1 MLRPRRRDDTNSRC
15 TPTAL
20 AATYFAALLDLIGR
34 VVMNSRMRV
43 LSVLLS
49 LLLLIIGQ
57 QIARAQGISSS
68 IQGTVVD
75 STGAMVPG
83 ADVKL
88 TNVQTGVVLKTQTDA
103 TGNYSFPS
111 VLIGIYSLQVSKP
124 SFADY
129 TISQFNVRVGQRATE
144 NATLNVAAAA
154 QSVTVEAHGMS
165 NLLETESNDLGNVIG
180 PQSVAQLPL
189 NGRNFLQLG
198 LLSGAT
204 QANAGASNG
213 AIAQTGHPGMSINI
227 SGNEPDFTMYM
238 VNGIQT
244 IGTRAGNTSL
254 NLSMDAIDQFEV
266 HYGFFMP
273 DMGTNPG
280 IIDVVTKGGTNQFHG
295 NAYEYVR
302 NNQMEARNYFAT
314 TPNGPY
320 HQNQFGATIGGPI
333 LKNKLF
339 FFGNYEGYR
348 QIQSSFASAYTPTQA
363 MFGGD
368 FSALSTPIYDPTTYN
383 PTTGLRQQF
392 SGNKIPSNRI
402 NSTTKGLLAF
412 YLPGSSIGTTNNV
425 SGNPA
430 ATLNSDQFTTRIDYS
445 LNEKNQLFGQGSWI
459 NAPGTSPGLF
469 PSQGIAYPLDTE
481 FVALGWTW
489 TLRPSMVNSLRLGVV
504 RDSVYSQGRS
514 IAGIQNTLG
523 ITGTG
528 DADGVPG
535 IGIAGYAGFG
545 TSTGLLGDIDNVYQ
559 IHDSFNWLHGNH
571 QVKFGADLAYTRSV
585 QSSANANARGI
596 FNFNNVFTTQTKLN
610 SNGTVSQV
618 AGTGSAFADFLLG
631 DLTSAQSIAMPR
643 THYRWTTFE
652 PYIQDTWKL
661 SKSVTAN
668 LAFAWFANTPPNPPD
683 QTNRNLIHSFDFKTG
698 LETFAALGT
707 ANPQVF
713 SMTGTNFAPRI
724 GLTWQ
729 PWFAKNTVVRAGWGF
744 YYTTQ
749 YDITAQYSVVS
760 QYISVNNNVS
770 NATSSPMPTYVMGV
784 NAMPPVAVGAIT
796 PALVP
801 TITGAI
807 QYLAENQRSPIISQ
821 WNLDIQ
827 HTFGKAYMLD
837 VAYIGNE
844 AHHLQK
850 NWNPWDGSS
859 PGVQTYNL
867 AQNPWYP
874 KYSYMQEVNNIGN
887 GSYNALLVKFQ
898 RQFTNGLSILANY
911 TWQKSLSDATE
922 GSIGTL
928 NQNKSCFRCDWGP
941 TTSNVPQSLVVSAVW
956 EIPVGRGRHFG
967 TAMNPVVDGVVGGW
981 SLNAITTMQKGFPFW
996 ISAPNNTNWS
1006 PANIKAD
1013 RYCNGRN
1020 ELQNKNL
1027 RTNGMY
1033 WLNTGTVA
1041 AVNSPCFVNPATDPH
1056 NTSGSTWYYGTSGF
1070 DILTGPGI
1078 NNWDMGVHKNFA
1090 IHENIRFTVRGEFF
1104 NAWNHAQFAN
1114 PNSGVT
1120 AATFGKVTSTQKDP
1134 RIVQVGAN
1142 LSF

>member
-1 MLRPRRRDDTNSRC
+1 M
-15 TPTAL
+15 
-20 AATYFAALLDLIGR
+20 I
-34 VVMNSRMRV
+34 SRMRV
-43 LSVLLS
+43 FAVLLG
-49 LLLLIIGQ
+49 LLLMITVQ
-57 QIARAQGISSS
+57 QAIRAQGISSS
-68 IQGTVVD
+68 IQGAVVD
-75 STGAMVPG
+75 TTGAMLPG
-83 ADVKL
+83 VDIKL
-88 TNVQTGVVLKTQTDA
+88 TNVQTGVVLKTQSDA
-103 TGNYSFPS
+103 TGNFSFPS
-111 VLIGIYSLQVSKP
+111 VLIGLYSLQFTKQG
-124 SFADY
+124 FADY

-144 NATLNVAAAA
+144 NASLNVASAA
-154 QSVTVEAHGMS
+154 QSVTVEAHGLA
-165 NLLETESNDLGNVIG
+165 NLLDTESNDLGNVIG
-180 PQSVAQLPL
+180 PQSVSQLPL

-204 QANAGASNG
+204 QANAGAGNAS
-213 AIAQTGHPGMSINI
+213 IAQTGHPGMSINI

-238 VNGIQT
+238 VNGIST

-302 NNQMEARNYFAT
+302 NNQMEARNFFAT

-320 HQNQFGATIGGPI
+320 HQNQFGGTIGGPI
-333 LKNKLF
+333 LRNKLF

-348 QIQSSFASAYTPTQA
+348 QNQSSFVSAYTPTQA

-368 FSALSTPIYDPTTYN
+368 FSALTTPIYDPTTYN
-383 PTTGLRQQF
+383 STTGLRTQF
-392 SGNKIPSNRI
+392 PGNIIPSNRI
-402 NSTTKGLLAF
+402 NVTSKGLLAF
-412 YLPGSSIGTTNNV
+412 YLPGSAIGTSNNV

-430 ATLNSDQFTTRIDYS
+430 TTLNSDQVTGRIDYN
-445 LNEKNQLFGQGSWI
+445 LNEKNQLFAHGTWL
-459 NAPGTSPGLF
+459 NAPDTVPGLF
-469 PSQGIAYPLDTE
+469 PSQGTAFPLDTE

-489 TLRPSMVNSLRLGVV
+489 TLSPTKVNSLRLGMV
-504 RDSVYSQGRS
+504 RDSVYDQGRS
-514 IAGIQNTLG
+514 VQGIQTQLN

-528 DADGVPG
+528 DPNGVPG

-545 TSTGLLGDIDNVYQ
+545 TSTGLLGDIDNIYQ
-559 IHDSFNWLHGNH
+559 IHDSFNWLKGNH
-571 QVKFGADLAYTRSV
+571 QIKFGADLAYTRSV
-585 QSSANANARGI
+585 QSSANANARGV
-596 FNFNNVFTTQTKLN
+596 FTFNNVFTTQTKLN
-610 SNGTVSQV
+610 ANGTVSQV
-618 AGTGSAFADFLLG
+618 ANTGSAFADFLLG
-631 DLTSAQSIAMPR
+631 DLTSAQSIAMPK

-661 SKSVTAN
+661 SKSLSAN

-683 QTNRNLIHSFDFKTG
+683 QTNRNLIHGFDFKTG

-713 SMTGTNFAPRI
+713 EMTRTNFAPRI

-729 PWFAKNTVVRAGWGF
+729 PGFVKNTVVRSGWGL

-749 YDITAQYSVVS
+749 MDITAQYSVVS
-760 QYISVNNNVS
+760 QFISVNNNVS
-770 NATSSPMPTYVMGV
+770 NNTSNPIPTYVMGV

-796 PALVP
+796 AAQVP
-801 TITGAI
+801 LITGAI
-807 QYLAENQRSPIISQ
+807 QYLAANQRSPFISQ

-827 HTFGKAYMLD
+827 HTFGKAYVLD
-837 VAYIGNE
+837 VAYLGNQS
-844 AHHLQK
+844 HHLQK

-859 PGVQTYNL
+859 PGVQTYDL
-867 AQNPWYP
+867 TKNPWYP

-887 GSYNALLVKFQ
+887 GKYNAMLVKFQ
-898 RQFTNGLSILANY
+898 RQFTNGLSIMANY
-911 TWQKSLSDATE
+911 TWQKAMSDATE
-922 GSIGTL
+922 GSNGTL

-941 TTSNVPQSLVVSAVW
+941 TTSNVPQSLVISAVA
-956 EIPVGRGRHFG
+956 EVPIGRGRHIG
-967 TAMNPVVDGVVGGW
+967 TDMNRVLDSVVGGW
-981 SLNAITTMQKGFPFW
+981 SVDGIVTMQKGFPFW
-996 ISAPNNTNWS
+996 VSAPNNTNWS

-1020 ELQNKNL
+1020 ELSNKNL

-1033 WLNTGTVA
+1033 WLNTGTVST
-1041 AVNSPCFVNPATDPH
+1041 VNSPCFVNPLTDPH

-1078 NNWDMGVHKNFA
+1078 NNWDMGVHKNFQ
-1090 IHENIRFTVRGEFF
+1090 IHESIKFTVRGEFF
-1104 NAWNHAQFAN
+1104 NAWNHASFAN
-1114 PNSGVT
+1114 PNGGVT
-1120 AATFGKVTSTQKDP
+1120 AATFGEVTSTQKDA